1 MVLSENIY
9 KLNQKAKHLKVQV
22 VHNDRNAKK
31 KKKKT
36 QKLTGKNFAT
46 MSYHFNSN
54 E

>member
-31 KKKKT
+31 PTETYRKKFCNYVIPL
-36 QKLTGKNFAT
+36 QL
-46 MSYHFNSN
+46 
-54 E
+54 

>member
-31 KKKKT
+31 KKKKNT
-36 QKLTGKNFAT
+36 ETYRKKFCNYVIPLQL
-46 MSYHFNSN
+46 
-54 E
+54 